1 MTTDA
6 SGRGLFAGVR
16 VIDLSSGIAGGYCTK
31 LLADVGCDVIKVEPP
46 GGDPLRQWSSSGS
59 VGTDGDPDGALF
71 RFLHTSKRAVI
82 ADAASP
88 AGRSAILD
96 LIAGATLVVENW
108 TPGTAEA
115 WGYGIDDLRLIE
127 PRISLLSLSAFGR
140 GGPMSRHPAND
151 FTMHGWSGSMST
163 RGTLDRPP
171 LTVGGATGEWT
182 TGTFGALGALTFLH
196 QSILRGRGEHLDV
209 SMLETLMLT
218 HTTYAAVFAS
228 YLGQRG
234 IPNTRTIELP
244 SIEPASDGWV
254 GFCTIS
260 AQQFADFAT
269 MVGHPEWADDPAWS
283 SQAGRQA
290 KQAAFRAAVAEWT
303 TTRTVAEIVE
313 EATLWRIPVAP
324 IGDGAT
330 TPTFEQFVARDSF
343 VPNPRGGF
351 LQPAK
356 PYRFNTI
363 PGREF
368 APAPRLG
375 EHDGQIE
382 PVVAAAAP
390 DAPTGGRAWS
400 RADPEADKPLRGLRI
415 ADFTAYWAGP
425 FAAHWCATMGADVIH
440 VESPTRP
447 DGMRTATTKPPSDEH
462 WYEWGPVYGAV
473 NSDKRGVAID
483 LARPEGREIALRLVA
498 ECDVVIENF
507 SPRVMQNFGLSW
519 DELSSVR
526 PDLIMVRMP
535 AFGLSGPWTD
545 RTGFAQTTEQISG
558 MAWRTGFTDG
568 QPLLPRGACDPL
580 GGSHAMIALMAA
592 LEHRRRT
599 GEGQLVEAT
608 LVESA
613 LNVAAEVVI
622 EHQAYGQSIGRNGN
636 RSHAFAP
643 QGCYRCTTVEAE
655 PERWICISVETDDQ
669 WQALQTTLGSP
680 PALADPTLASSAGR
694 HRNHDL
700 IDEMLSSIIA
710 SRDRDE
716 LVDELTAVGVICAPV
731 WPARCLDELAQP
743 AARGFGE
750 SIDRAIVGRHE
761 LWGMPVKALERSS
774 WVWQERP
781 APTLG
786 EHNDEVLH
794 DLLGIDETR
803 IAELREM
810 HVIGERWLSR

>member
-1 MTTDA
+1 MSATTA
-6 SGRGLFAGVR
+6 WRGPYAGVR
-16 VIDLSSGIAGGYCTK
+16 VIDLASGIAGGYCTK
-31 LLADVGCDVIKVEPP
+31 LLADVGCDIVKVEPP
-46 GGDPLRQWSSSGS
+46 GGDPLRQWSASGS
-59 VGTDGDPDGALF
+59 VGVDGDPDGALF

-82 ADAASP
+82 ADATSDD
-88 AGRSAILD
+88 GRAAILA
-96 LIAGATLVVENW
+96 LVGGATLVVENW
-108 TPGTAEA
+108 LPGSAEA
-115 WGYGIDDLRLIE
+115 WGFGIDDLRAIE
-127 PRISLLSLSAFGR
+127 PGITLLSLSHFGR
-140 GGPMSRHPAND
+140 GGPMSRRAAND
-151 FTMHGWSGSMST
+151 FTMHGWSGSIST

-171 LTVGGATGEWT
+171 LTAGGATGEWT
-182 TGTFGALGALTFLH
+182 TGTFGALAALTFLQ
-196 QSILRGRGEHLDV
+196 QSMLSGRGEHLDV
-209 SMLETLMLT
+209 SMLEALMLT

-260 AQQFADFAT
+260 AQQFADFAV
-269 MVGHPEWADDPAWS
+269 MVGHPEWADDPVWA

-290 KQAAFRAAVAEWT
+290 NQAAFRDAVAEWT
-303 TTRTVAEIVE
+303 TQLTVAEIVE

-330 TPTFEQFVARDSF
+330 IPAIEQFAARRSF

-351 LQPAK
+351 LQPAAA
-356 PYRFNTI
+356 YRFGAI
-363 PGREF
+363 AARPLV
-368 APAPRLG
+368 PSPRLG
-375 EHDGQIE
+375 QHDGRIE
-382 PVVAAAAP
+382 PASAATAGVASEARPWAQA
-390 DAPTGGRAWS
+390 
-400 RADPEADKPLRGLRI
+400 RADADKPLRGLRI

-447 DGMRTATTKPPSDEH
+447 DGMRTATVKPTSVDR
-462 WYEWGPVYGAV
+462 WYEWGPVFGAV

-483 LARPEGREIALRLVA
+483 LARPEGRDLALRLVA

-507 SPRVMQNFGLSW
+507 SPRVMQNFGLGW

-558 MAWRTGFTDG
+558 MAWRTGFADG
-568 QPLLPRGACDPL
+568 QPLIPRGACDPL
-580 GGSHAMIALMAA
+580 GGSHAMIGLMAA

-622 EHQAYGQSIGRNGN
+622 EQQAYGQAIGRDGN
-636 RSHAFAP
+636 RSTVFAP
-643 QGCYRCTTVEAE
+643 QGCYRCTPTDGD
-655 PERWICISVETDDQ
+655 PERWICVSVENDEQ
-669 WQALQTTLGSP
+669 WQALQSALGSP
-680 PALADPTLASSAGR
+680 PSLAAPDLTSVAGR
-694 HRNHDL
+694 RRQHDL
-700 IDEMLSSIIA
+700 IDRVLSELTG
-710 SRDRDE
+710 SRDRDV
-716 LVDELTAVGVICAPV
+716 LVDELTEAGVVCAPV
-731 WPARCLDELAQP
+731 WPARCLDELTQP
-743 AARGFGE
+743 AARGFTE
-750 SIDRAIVGRHE
+750 TIDRAIVGAHG
-761 LWGMPVKALERSS
+761 LWGMPVKPLERPA

-794 DLLGIDETR
+794 GLLGIDGDTL
-803 IAELREM
+803 AELRETR
-810 HVIGERWLSR
+810 VIGERWLTR